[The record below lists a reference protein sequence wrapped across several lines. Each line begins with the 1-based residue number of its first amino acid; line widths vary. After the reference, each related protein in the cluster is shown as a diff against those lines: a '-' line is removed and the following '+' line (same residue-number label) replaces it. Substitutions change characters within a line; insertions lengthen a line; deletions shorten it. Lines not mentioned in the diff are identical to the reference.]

1 MTASGCENTGAWV
14 ESGDERYDSL
24 VHRIYDTVTD
34 SQAWE
39 ALYAE
44 LAALVGAKTVHLISF
59 DKQHNA
65 LSFSDGFNLPAV
77 SEPGYI
83 RRYHR
88 IDPHHRWWRS
98 QPVLKWLHCHDHFD
112 DEFIRDDRFF
122 QEFLLPAGR
131 RYASCCKLV
140 DNEQVTVFL
149 ACSRSAEQGPL
160 EAGAMAVLER
170 VTPHLARAVKLQV
183 QRFLFSTDALVGH
196 AFVNRWLQPV
206 ILTTTD
212 GELLRLNNAAQ
223 RLLRST
229 SMVRTSGSKVILP
242 APYLQRFLDDC
253 ARTEARVRA
262 DPNAHAD
269 ASRYRVM
276 RIDDDGSPIPQH
288 TLYAFYNLIV
298 PGEVSAMFGM
308 RAIAM
313 LIFYHPSSSPP
324 VDEDLLAAAFDLTP
338 AECRVAHFMAEGMSP
353 KEIAVRVGVQH
364 DTVRKQLQSIYQK
377 TSTNR
382 QPDLIRLLLHLPGM
396 GGGV

>member
-1 MTASGCENTGAWV
+1 V
-14 ESGDERYDSL
+14 ESGDEQYDSL
-24 VHRIYDTVTD
+24 VHRIYDTVMD
-34 SQAWE
+34 SQAWQT
-39 ALYAE
+39 LYAE
-44 LAALVGAKTVHLISF
+44 LAALVDAKTVHVVGF

-77 SEPGYI
+77 SELGYI

-88 IDPHHRWWRS
+88 IDPRLALWRS
-98 QPVLKWLHCHDHFD
+98 QPVLKWLHCHEHFD
-112 DEFIRDDRFF
+112 DEFVRDDRFF
-122 QEFLLPAGR
+122 QEFLLPTER

-140 DNEQVTVFL
+140 DDENVTVFF
-149 ACSRSAEQGPL
+149 ACLRSAEQGPL
-160 EAGAMAVLER
+160 EKGAIAILER
-170 VTPHLARAVKLQV
+170 LTPHLARAVKLQV

-212 GELLRLNNAAQ
+212 GELLRLNDAAQ
-223 RLLRST
+223 RLLQST

-242 APYLQRFLDDC
+242 APFQQRFLDDC
-253 ARTEARVRA
+253 AQTEARVRVA
-262 DPNAHAD
+262 DQKAHAD
-269 ASRYRVM
+269 AARYRVM
-276 RIDDDGSPIPQH
+276 RIDDDGSPVPQP
-288 TLYAFYNLIV
+288 TLYAFYNLIM
-298 PGEVSAMFGM
+298 PGEVSAMFGL
-308 RAIAM
+308 RAIVM

-338 AECRVAHFMAEGMSP
+338 AECRVAHFLAEGMSP

>member
-1 MTASGCENTGAWV
+1 
-14 ESGDERYDSL
+14 
-24 VHRIYDTVTD
+24 
-34 SQAWE
+34 
-39 ALYAE
+39 
-44 LAALVGAKTVHLISF
+44 
-59 DKQHNA
+59 
-65 LSFSDGFNLPAV
+65 
-77 SEPGYI
+77 
-83 RRYHR
+83 
-88 IDPHHRWWRS
+88 
-98 QPVLKWLHCHDHFD
+98 
-112 DEFIRDDRFF
+112 
-122 QEFLLPAGR
+122 
-131 RYASCCKLV
+131 
-140 DNEQVTVFL
+140 
-149 ACSRSAEQGPL
+149 
-160 EAGAMAVLER
+160 MAVLER

-223 RLLRST
+223 RLLQST

-382 QPDLIRLLLHLPGM
+382 QPDLIRLLLHLPGV